1 MTRLTQYAADEA
13 ISAQALLAMALKRI
27 QRAERL
33 RGDRVVAMDEVR
45 AARSLLALAREKI
58 DLLGDLISDETRPA
72 AHA

>member
-1 MTRLTQYAADEA
+1 MTPLTHYAADEA

-33 RGDRVVAMDEVR
+33 RDRALAMDEVR

-58 DLLGDLISDETRPA
+58 DRLADLISDETSPA
-72 AHA
+72 ANA